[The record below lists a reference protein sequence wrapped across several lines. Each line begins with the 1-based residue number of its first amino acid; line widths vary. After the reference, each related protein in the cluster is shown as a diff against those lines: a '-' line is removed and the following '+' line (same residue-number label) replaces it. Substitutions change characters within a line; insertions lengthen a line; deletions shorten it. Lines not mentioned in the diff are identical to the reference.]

1 MNFIFSVYA
10 WLEYFSE
17 DVRLNKL
24 HDEPIWWWSDVND
37 YWVMLHV
44 NILWNRCVMKYD
56 CGHDAKQDVWM
67 TVREKACCVRYWAPE
82 FLLLY
87 VLFTVKHKFYC
98 LNLDDW
104 LIFMWM
110 SNDQGHVWKPFSS
123 QIFTQ
128 NALKIISF
136 LNLSLKQDETLWFEI
151 TYLELGWE

>member
-1 MNFIFSVYA
+1 MYTWLKYFFWRCLTDYFAWWVY
-10 WLEYFSE
+10 LIM
-17 DVRLNKL
+17 
-24 HDEPIWWWSDVND
+24 IWCELLLSC
-37 YWVMLHV
+37 MHV

-67 TVREKACCVRYWAPE
+67 IVRQKACCERYWAPE

-87 VLFTVKHKFYC
+87 VLFTLKHKFYC